1 MNVKKI
7 AALTGV
13 TGALVVG
20 GAGAAMAD
28 TSAHGFAAD
37 SPGLLSGNNVQ
48 APLHIPV
55 NVTGNTISVI
65 GLLNS
70 AFGNQSWN

>member
-7 AALTGV
+7 AALTGA
-13 TGALVVG
+13 TGALMVV

-28 TSAHGFAAD
+28 TSAHGFAAE
-37 SPGLLSGNNVQ
+37 SPGVLSGNNVQ

-55 NVTGNTISVI
+55 NVTGDTVSVI

>member
-13 TGALVVG
+13 TGALVVV

-28 TSAHGFAAD
+28 SSAHGFAAG
-37 SPGLLSGNNVQ
+37 SPGILSGNNVQ
-48 APLHIPV
+48 APIHIPV
-55 NVTGNTISVI
+55 NVTGNSISVI
-65 GLLNS
+65 GLLDS
-70 AFGNQSWN
+70 AFDNQSWN